1 MSYRL
6 SLNHLLFSGKRLARC
21 FIATALACQLVTNTA
36 MAESSG
42 RGANVTTVHEPT
54 TRLDTPLREKTAP
67 RVVSPKRLVADGAL
81 VGHGGEAST
90 LADNNL
96 AARTAA
102 ERGIEA
108 REIAEA
114 SSKEPYVG
122 GIAVRRAEVAAS
134 LEYDILSARLKG
146 DLTQANALSQSLQ
159 ANESTQLMGLALEID
174 NLATELSWD
183 TSNTQYDARIRTL
196 ASTLIEHCSRKFNR
210 APAIE
215 AFHCGRGHFALS
227 FLSGLRGSYY
237 QAGVNGTQAIRAF
250 ESALDRMP
258 DHVAIKL
265 PLGMAYYY
273 ADHLPSFVKMVAP
286 LLWFIPSG
294 SSHKSLPYLRDV
306 TEVEGPYQDA
316 ALFVLGDLLIQS
328 PTHQESAWEY
338 FEPLAKRY
346 PTNPRIHLA
355 LIGGF
360 VVSDDWQRAEEA
372 VNTMLAHVP
381 SDKTSHRLLADMWWV
396 YARWH
401 QGKPIGEGAT
411 LRLQAATLTEQPQWV
426 QTCFEL
432 AQALATESAGDEKSA
447 VSIYQAISER
457 DRWDAWPWLTELA
470 TERLVAL
477 Q

>member
-227 FLSGLRGSYY
+227 FLSGVRGSYY

-381 SDKTSHRLLADMWWV
+381 TDKTAHRLLADMWWV

>member
-6 SLNHLLFSGKRLARC
+6 SLNHLLSSGKRLARC

-81 VGHGGEAST
+81 VGHGGQAST

-96 AARTAA
+96 AASTAA

-114 SSKEPYVG
+114 YSKEPYVG
-122 GIAVRRAEVAAS
+122 GTADTSAEVAAS

-227 FLSGLRGSYY
+227 FLSGVRGSYY

-432 AQALATESAGDEKSA
+432 AQALATEAAGDEKSA

-470 TERLVAL
+470 KERLIAL

>member
-6 SLNHLLFSGKRLARC
+6 SLNHLLSSGKRLARC
-21 FIATALACQLVTNTA
+21 FIAAALACQFMTNTA
-36 MAESSG
+36 MAESSD
-42 RGANVTTVHEPT
+42 RGANITTAREPT
-54 TRLDTPLREKTAP
+54 SSLDPLLREKTAP
-67 RVVSPKRLVADGAL
+67 SVVSSNSSLADSTL
-81 VGHGGEAST
+81 VGHQGEVST
-90 LADNNL
+90 LTANNL
-96 AARTAA
+96 GASAAA
-102 ERGIEA
+102 ERGVEA

-122 GIAVRRAEVAAS
+122 GTAVTSAEIAAS

-146 DLTQANALSQSLQ
+146 DLTRANSLSQSLQ

-196 ASTLIEHCSRKFNR
+196 ASTLIEHCKRKFDR
-210 APAIE
+210 VPAIE

-227 FLSGLRGSYY
+227 FLSGVRGSYY

-250 ESALDRMP
+250 ESALDRTP
-258 DHVAIKL
+258 DHIAIKL

-328 PTHQESAWEY
+328 PTHQGSAWEY

-360 VVSDDWQRAEEA
+360 VVGDDWQRAEQA

-381 SDKTSHRLLADMWWV
+381 SDKTGHRLLADMWWV

-411 LRLQAATLTEQPQWV
+411 LRLQAATLTEQPEWV

-432 AQALATESAGDEKSA
+432 AQALATESVGDVKNAISL
-447 VSIYQAISER
+447 YQAISER

-470 TERLVAL
+470 NERLIAL

>member
-1 MSYRL
+1 M
-6 SLNHLLFSGKRLARC
+6 RC
-21 FIATALACQLVTNTA
+21 FIGAALACLCITNIA
-36 MAESSG
+36 IAESSG
-42 RGANVTTVHEPT
+42 RGANITTARGQT
-54 TRLDTPLREKTAP
+54 TGLYTPLREKTAP
-67 RVVSPKRLVADGAL
+67 GVSSSNSSLTDSTL
-81 VGHGGEAST
+81 VGHAGEAST
-90 LADNNL
+90 LTDNTL
-96 AARTAA
+96 AASATAKRGVEAA
-102 ERGIEA
+102 EVTEVSSNGSGA
-108 REIAEA
+108 GSTSLTSAEL
-114 SSKEPYVG
+114 
-122 GIAVRRAEVAAS
+122 AAS
-134 LEYDILSARLKG
+134 LEYDILNARLNG
-146 DLTQANALSQSLQ
+146 DLAQANALSQSLQ

-196 ASTLIEHCSRKFNR
+196 ASTLIEHCKRKFDR
-210 APAIE
+210 VPAID

-227 FLSGLRGSYY
+227 FLSGVRGSYY

-250 ESALDRMP
+250 ESALDRTP

-328 PTHQESAWEY
+328 PTHQGSAWEY

-360 VVSDDWQRAEEA
+360 VVGDDWQRAEGA

-381 SDKTSHRLLADMWWV
+381 SDKTAHRLLADMWWV

-411 LRLQAATLTEQPQWV
+411 SRLQAATLTEQPEWV

-432 AQALATESAGDEKSA
+432 AQALATESAGDVKNAISL
-447 VSIYQAISER
+447 YQAISER

-470 TERLVAL
+470 NERLIAL

>member
-6 SLNHLLFSGKRLARC
+6 SLNHLLSSGKRLARC

-67 RVVSPKRLVADGAL
+67 RVVSPKRSVADSAL

-96 AARTAA
+96 AASTAA

-122 GIAVRRAEVAAS
+122 GIAVTSAELAAS

-196 ASTLIEHCSRKFNR
+196 ASTLIEHCKRKFNR

-227 FLSGLRGSYY
+227 FLSGVRGSYY

-432 AQALATESAGDEKSA
+432 AQALATEAAGDEKSA

>member
-96 AARTAA
+96 AASTAA

-114 SSKEPYVG
+114 SSNGP
-122 GIAVRRAEVAAS
+122 ARAALLTTAELTAS

-146 DLTQANALSQSLQ
+146 DLTLANTLSQSLQ

-196 ASTLIEHCSRKFNR
+196 ASTLIEHCKRKFNR
-210 APAIE
+210 VPAIE

-227 FLSGLRGSYY
+227 FLSGVRGVTTRPASMVPRPFAHSSPRWIERLITSPLSYRLAWRTTT
-237 QAGVNGTQAIRAF
+237 QTTSLVCKNGRT
-250 ESALDRMP
+250 
-258 DHVAIKL
+258 
-265 PLGMAYYY
+265 
-273 ADHLPSFVKMVAP
+273 
-286 LLWFIPSG
+286 
-294 SSHKSLPYLRDV
+294 
-306 TEVEGPYQDA
+306 T
-316 ALFVLGDLLIQS
+316 
-328 PTHQESAWEY
+328 
-338 FEPLAKRY
+338 
-346 PTNPRIHLA
+346 
-355 LIGGF
+355 F
-360 VVSDDWQRAEEA
+360 VVYTLWLIAQE
-372 VNTMLAHVP
+372 P
-381 SDKTSHRLLADMWWV
+381 SLLTRRHRSGRVLPRRRSVCLRRLTDSVANPS
-396 YARWH
+396 R
-401 QGKPIGEGAT
+401 IGVGV
-411 LRLQAATLTEQPQWV
+411 L
-426 QTCFEL
+426 
-432 AQALATESAGDEKSA
+432 
-447 VSIYQAISER
+447 
-457 DRWDAWPWLTELA
+457 
-470 TERLVAL
+470 
-477 Q
+477 